1 MAAIPQTASA
11 AKPKSQRF
19 VSRLQRDLSKNWDAY
34 LLLVPAILFYLL
46 FCYKPMYGVIIA
58 FKNFSTGK
66 GIVASEWVG
75 LKHFLSFFKSYYFG
89 RLLRNTLT
97 ISLYNLALGFPLPI
111 LLALLLNEVTSKRYK
126 KLVQTITYAP
136 HFLSAV
142 VLVSI
147 INAMFSTS
155 TGIINNLIVLFGGE
169 KVAFTTDPR
178 IFKSLY
184 VLSGVWQNMG
194 WNSIIYMAA
203 LSGIDPTLYEAGR
216 VDGASRWQMLWRIT
230 LPCLAPTICIVLIL
244 QCGRLMSLGYEKI
257 YLMQNDLNIA
267 ASEVISTYVYKSGLI
282 NAEYSFSTAVG
293 LFNSVI
299 NCILLFTVNFITGK
313 LSDTRIF

>member
-1 MAAIPQTASA
+1 MSVPAKATGRTKKSA
-11 AKPKSQRF
+11 AWKSI
-19 VSRLQRDLSKNWDAY
+19 KNNYMLY
-34 LLLVPAILFYLL
+34 LFLVPALVYVAV
-46 FCYKPMYGVIIA
+46 FCYAPMYGVQIA
-58 FKNFSTGK
+58 FKNFKASK
-66 GIVASEWVG
+66 GIMGSAWVG
-75 LKHFLSFFKSYYFG
+75 LAHFKTFFSSPRFM
-89 RLLRNTLT
+89 LLLTNTLSVSVYS
-97 ISLYNLALGFPLPI
+97 IIVGFPIPI
-111 LLALLLNEVTSKRYK
+111 ILALLFNYVQYPWFK
-126 KLVQTITYAP
+126 KFAQTVSYAP
-136 HFLSAV
+136 HFISTV
-142 VLVSI
+142 VLVGMLS
-147 INAMFSTS
+147 MFFSTT
-155 TGIINNLIVLFGGE
+155 TGFVNTAIAALGFNKIHFFGE
-169 KVAFTTDPR
+169 PQYFR
-178 IFKSLY
+178 HLY
-184 VLSGVWQNMG
+184 VWSGVWQNMG

-230 LPCLAPTICIVLIL
+230 LPCLAPTICIMLIL

>member
-1 MAAIPQTASA
+1 MLSA
-11 AKPKSQRF
+11 TGGDFTVERRGSLAYVGK
-19 VSRLQRDLSKNWDAY
+19 RLRESWQWY
-34 LLLVPAILFYLL
+34 LLLLPALIYLII
-46 FCYKPMYGVIIA
+46 FAYAPMYGLQIA
-58 FKNFSTGK
+58 FKNFK
-66 GIVASEWVG
+66 PIRGIWGSEWVG
-75 LKHFLSFFKSYYFG
+75 LKYFQQFVNSYQFWK
-89 RLLRNTLT
+89 LLKNTLT
-97 ISLYNLALGFPLPI
+97 LSLYSIVANFPAPI
-111 LLALLLNEVTSKRYK
+111 LLALMLNQLRSEKYK
-126 KLVQTITYAP
+126 KLVQTVTYMP
-136 HFLSAV
+136 HFISMV
-142 VLVSI
+142 VLVGM
-147 INAMFSTS
+147 INVLLSSSSGLYGNLMRLFGVSNPPNLFANKNLFST
-155 TGIINNLIVLFGGE
+155 
-169 KVAFTTDPR
+169 
-178 IFKSLY
+178 LY
-184 VLSGVWQNMG
+184 VFSGVWQNMG

-230 LPCLAPTICIVLIL
+230 LPCLAPTICIMLIL

-282 NAEYSFSTAVG
+282 NAEYSFSTAIG

>member
-1 MAAIPQTASA
+1 MGGDTSMSVTLNRARH
-11 AKPKSQRF
+11 PKLKRTLRSIVR
-19 VSRLQRDLSKNWDAY
+19 NWDLY
-34 LLLVPAILFYLL
+34 LLLVPVLAYFIIFHYA
-46 FCYKPMYGVIIA
+46 PMYGVQIA
-58 FKNFSTGK
+58 FRRYSIRK
-66 GIVASEWVG
+66 GILGSQWVG
-75 LKHFLSFFKSYYFG
+75 MAHFNRF
-89 RLLRNTLT
+89 
-97 ISLYNLALGFPLPI
+97 I

-230 LPCLAPTICIVLIL
+230 LPCLAPTICIMLIL

-257 YLMQNDLNIA
+257 YLMQNDLNIT

-293 LFNSVI
+293 LFNSII

>member
-1 MAAIPQTASA
+1 MYCLVAVVIIFVIAMSVRFIVLAWKRARKLGISTQVLRRTAMSA
-11 AKPKSQRF
+11 AVF
-19 VSRLQRDLSKNWDAY
+19 TV
-34 LLLVPAILFYLL
+34 VPAISILL
-46 FCYKPMYGVIIA
+46 GVIA
-58 FKNFSTGK
+58 
-66 GIVASEWVG
+66 
-75 LKHFLSFFKSYYFG
+75 LSK
-89 RLLRNTLT
+89 
-97 ISLYNLALGFPLPI
+97 ALGFPLPI

-230 LPCLAPTICIVLIL
+230 LPCLAPTICIMLIL